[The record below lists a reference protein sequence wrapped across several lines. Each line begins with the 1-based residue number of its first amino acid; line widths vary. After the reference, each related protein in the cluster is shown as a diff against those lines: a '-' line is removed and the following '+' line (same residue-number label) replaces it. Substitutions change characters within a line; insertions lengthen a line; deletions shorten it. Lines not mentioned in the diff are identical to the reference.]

1 MDLYTILNYVHVI
14 SSTLIFGTGLGT
26 AFQMWTAH
34 RRGDVRAIAVVAR
47 NVVRADWYFTTPA
60 VIIQPLSG
68 AAMMH
73 LAGFRIT
80 DGWIAVSLGLY
91 ALAGACWLPVV
102 WLQIRAA
109 DLAEK
114 AAATAQPLPKS
125 YYTILRLWFLLGWPA
140 FIAVLVIFWMML
152 SKPVLW

>member
-1 MDLYTILNYVHVI
+1 MDLYMAIKYVHVI
-14 SSTLIFGTGLGT
+14 SSTIIFGTGLGT

-60 VIIQPLSG
+60 VIVQPLSG

-73 LAGFRIT
+73 LAGFQIT
-80 DGWIAVSLGLY
+80 DGWLALSLGLY
-91 ALAGACWLPVV
+91 VLTGACWLPVV

-109 DLAEK
+109 RLAEQ
-114 AAATAQPLPKS
+114 AAATGQPLPKT
-125 YYTILRLWFLLGWPA
+125 YHHILRLWFLLGWPA
-140 FIAVLVIFWMML
+140 FIAVLVIFWLML
-152 SKPVLW
+152 AKPIL